1 MTEVMGKD
9 GDGHILTV
17 VAAALTD
24 SAGQVLLQRRPAGK
38 AMAGLWE
45 FPGGKLEAGETPE
58 VALARELAE
67 ELGIVVAP
75 GDLVPLTFASHP
87 LGDRHLLLLLY
98 RCTTWAREPQPL
110 DADALL
116 WRRPDDMADLP
127 MPPADLPLVAFLR
140 GLPEK
145 TSNIG
150 AM

>member
-9 GDGHILTV
+9 GDGHILVV

-24 SAGQVLLQRRPAGK
+24 GAGQVLLQRRPAGK

-45 FPGGKLEAGETPE
+45 FPGGKLETGETPE
-58 VALARELAE
+58 IALARELAE
-67 ELGIVVAP
+67 ELDIVVAP

-87 LGDRHLLLLLY
+87 LADRHLLLLLY
-98 RCTTWAREPQPL
+98 RCTVWGGEPRPL

-127 MPPADLPLVAFLR
+127 MPPADLPLVAFLC
-140 GLPEK
+140 G
-145 TSNIG
+145 
-150 AM
+150 

>member
-1 MTEVMGKD
+1 MTEATGKQ

-24 SAGQVLLQRRPAGK
+24 AAGRVLVQRRSAGK
-38 AMAGLWE
+38 ALAGLWE
-45 FPGGKLEAGETPE
+45 FPGGKCEPGEAPE

-67 ELGIVVAP
+67 ELGICVAP

-87 LGDRHLLLLLY
+87 LADRHLLLLLY
-98 RCTTWAREPQPL
+98 RCTHWVGEPHPL

-127 MPPADLPLVAFLR
+127 MPPADLPLAAFLR
-140 GLPEK
+140 G
-145 TSNIG
+145 
-150 AM
+150 